1 MEHVTSPGF
10 FRRVGRTLVG
20 RGGSGRSYADG
31 MPSPEVGDRFEQVA
45 AGMPVWIVQS
55 VVAVKSSRIP
65 LVHLTSEK
73 YPHMMKIVSL
83 PALVDAHEF
92 NRAH

>member
-1 MEHVTSPGF
+1 MEQATSPGF
-10 FRRVGRTLVG
+10 FRRIGRTLVG
-20 RGGSGRSYADG
+20 RGNSGQSYSDG

-45 AGMPVWIVQS
+45 SGTPVWIVHS

-83 PALVDAHEF
+83 PALADAHEF